1 MAFDNVEIAML
12 GVIAAD
18 PTISKN
24 VANVYQFR
32 RTLTGPAPSK
42 TEINAAFQ
50 ASIGAAVIAALNV
63 DYAQTFNNIRFFD
76 DALDPIVPFA
86 EAGVGAIAGERAPDY
101 VTATVRLKG
110 NVRSRS
116 GLGRK
121 SYSPLTESDT
131 TGDNLATAA
140 KTRFDA
146 VAAAIAAGFTD
157 ASGNVWIP
165 IIKST
170 IPPAQYKE
178 NPVNLIIYDVVSVSA
193 NLNLGVLTR
202 RKIKV

>member
-1 MAFDNVEIAML
+1 MALDNVEIAML

-18 PTISKN
+18 PSYSKN

-42 TEINAAFQ
+42 SEINTAFQ

-63 DYAQTFNNIRFFD
+63 DYAQSFNSIRFFD
-76 DALDPIVPFA
+76 DALDPIVSFTQ
-86 EAGVGAIAGERAPDY
+86 AGVGAIAGERAPDY

-121 SYSPLTESDT
+121 SYSPIAETDT

-140 KTRFDA
+140 KTRFDT
-146 VAAAIAAGFTD
+146 VAAAILAGFTD

-170 IPPAQYKE
+170 IPPAQYTV
-178 NPVNLIIYDVVSVSA
+178 NPVNLVIYDIVSTSA
-193 NLNLGVLTR
+193 NINLGILKR
-202 RKIKV
+202 RKVKV